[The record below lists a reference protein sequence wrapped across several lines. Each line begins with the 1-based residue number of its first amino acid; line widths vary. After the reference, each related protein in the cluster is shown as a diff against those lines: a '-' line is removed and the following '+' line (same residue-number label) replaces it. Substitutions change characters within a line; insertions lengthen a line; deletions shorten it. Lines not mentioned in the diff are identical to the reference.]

1 VAADAFS
8 FEDIEFVEA
17 RIQHLAPKIGYLVL
31 EDRTDRSA
39 EERMGRFDFD
49 EAHAE
54 PYLEDAA
61 VHPVGMLPAA
71 RTAPAEEE
79 DADDEESI
87 DEERDDEDGVEEGQ
101 DEGAGDQEPADT
113 WPRSFPHDPHGS
125 HRPNFAPLTPVDFA
139 RAACR
144 WIRDCALR
152 NTVGETY
159 RRFRVRIYGPK
170 GSPKI
175 DAGTFICRNH
185 SWTEQPPAAADVM
198 PDLRIPTPS
207 FDQSAKDSTLKG
219 IKALGDYYAQWGQI
233 VLGSVG
239 QLQGV
244 NNSMLARLHRQL
256 QESRGQVD
264 ELVAS
269 ILEYRHNE
277 VETAERRRLEEH
289 AGDTRSELARDA
301 LQQLGTA
308 ATAFLAGR
316 SLPPDLLETF
326 GAISASPDLTEAL
339 RDPRVRALM
348 KEPDNLRGLAAMLQ
362 AAGQQAQAAQQ
373 AQASPSQ
380 PAPGGA
386 DPPDA
391 GDSPASEPDTT
402 QPDPSA
408 AG

>member
-1 VAADAFS
+1 VTAGAFS
-8 FEDIEFVEA
+8 FEDIEFVET
-17 RIQHLAPKIGYLVL
+17 RILNLAPKIGYLVL

-61 VHPVGMLPAA
+61 AHPVGVLPGA
-71 RTAPAEEE
+71 RSAPAEEE
-79 DADDEESI
+79 DDEEEST
-87 DEERDDEDGVEEGQ
+87 DEERDDEDGDDEDQ
-101 DEGAGDQEPADT
+101 DGGAGDQEPAET
-113 WPRSFPHDPHGS
+113 WPRSFPDDPHGS
-125 HRPNFAPLTPVDFA
+125 PRPNLAPLTPVDIA

-144 WIRDCALR
+144 WVRDCAIR
-152 NTVGETY
+152 NTVGETF
-159 RRFRVRIYGPK
+159 RRFRVRIHGPK
-170 GSPKI
+170 GAPKI

-185 SWTEQPPAAADVM
+185 SWTEQPPASSEVM
-198 PDLRIPTPS
+198 PDLRIPTPT

-308 ATAFLAGR
+308 ASAYLTGR
-316 SLPPDLLETF
+316 AVPPDLLETF
-326 GAISASPDLTEAL
+326 GAISSSSELTAVL
-339 RDPRVRALM
+339 RDPAVRDLM
-348 KEPDNLRGLAAMLQ
+348 NEPDNLRGLAAMLQ
-362 AAGQQAQAAQQ
+362 AAGQQAQAARQGAQQQ
-373 AQASPSQ
+373 AT
-380 PAPGGA
+380 G
-386 DPPDA
+386 PPDA
-391 GDSPASEPDTT
+391 DSAESPTPETAQPEPN
-402 QPDPSA
+402 A
-408 AG
+408 AD

>member
-1 VAADAFS
+1 VTAGAFS
-8 FEDIEFVEA
+8 FEDIEFVET
-17 RIQHLAPKIGYLVL
+17 RILNLAPKIGYIVL
-31 EDRTDRSA
+31 EDRTNRSA
-39 EERMGRFDFD
+39 EERMGRFNFD

-61 VHPVGMLPAA
+61 AHPVGMLPAA
-71 RTAPAEEE
+71 RTAQADEEE
-79 DADDEESI
+79 DDEESI
-87 DEERDDEDGVEEGQ
+87 DEERDDGDEDEEDQ
-101 DEGAGDQEPADT
+101 DEGAGDQEPVDT
-113 WPRSFPHDPHGS
+113 WPRSFPGDSQGS
-125 HRPNFAPLTPVDFA
+125 SRLNLAPLTPVDFA

-144 WIRDCALR
+144 WIRDCAIR

-175 DAGTFICRNH
+175 DAGTFLCRNH
-185 SWTEQPPAAADVM
+185 SWTEQPPAASEVM

-326 GAISASPDLTEAL
+326 GALSTSPELTEAL
-339 RDPRVRALM
+339 RDPRVREMM

-362 AAGQQAQAAQQ
+362 AAGQQAQAAQH
-373 AQASPSQ
+373 AQATPAQ
-380 PAPGGA
+380 PGAGGA
-386 DPPDA
+386 GPPDA
-391 GDSPASEPDTT
+391 DNPPAPDPDTT

>member
-1 VAADAFS
+1 
-8 FEDIEFVEA
+8 
-17 RIQHLAPKIGYLVL
+17 
-31 EDRTDRSA
+31 
-39 EERMGRFDFD
+39 
-49 EAHAE
+49 
-54 PYLEDAA
+54 
-61 VHPVGMLPAA
+61 
-71 RTAPAEEE
+71 
-79 DADDEESI
+79 
-87 DEERDDEDGVEEGQ
+87 
-101 DEGAGDQEPADT
+101 
-113 WPRSFPHDPHGS
+113 
-125 HRPNFAPLTPVDFA
+125 
-139 RAACR
+139 
-144 WIRDCALR
+144 
-152 NTVGETY
+152 VGETY

-175 DAGTFICRNH
+175 DAGTFLCRNH
-185 SWTEQPPAAADVM
+185 SWTEQPPAASEVM

-326 GAISASPDLTEAL
+326 GALSTSPELTEAL
-339 RDPRVRALM
+339 RDPRVREMM

-362 AAGQQAQAAQQ
+362 AAGQQTQAAQQ
-373 AQASPSQ
+373 AQAAPEQ
-380 PAPGGA
+380 PGSAGAGPPDAA
-386 DPPDA
+386 DPP
-391 GDSPASEPDTT
+391 ASDPDTT